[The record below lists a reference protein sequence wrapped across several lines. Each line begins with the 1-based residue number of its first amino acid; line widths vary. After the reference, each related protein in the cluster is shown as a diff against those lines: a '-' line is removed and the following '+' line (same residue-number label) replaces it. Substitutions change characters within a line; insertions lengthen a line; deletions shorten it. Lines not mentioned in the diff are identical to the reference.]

1 VVTDGFVKAF
11 THFPFFEVAPK
22 VEENERLLM
31 AWLKR
36 IMINC
41 CIDYLRR
48 ASMLPEIGRIPDEV
62 WDLTDKRDNAD
73 QLSLYK
79 DLITMIKQLPP
90 KYRLVLNM
98 HLIDD
103 YSYGE
108 ISQILHIPVNT
119 CRSNCNRA
127 KSLLINIINQSEQV
141 KYAGHRT

>member
-1 VVTDGFVKAF
+1 
-11 THFPFFEVAPK
+11 
-22 VEENERLLM
+22 
-31 AWLKR
+31 
-36 IMINC
+36 
-41 CIDYLRR
+41 
-48 ASMLPEIGRIPDEV
+48 MLPEIGRIPDEV

-98 HLIDD
+98 HLIDG

-108 ISQILHIPVNT
+108 ISQMLHIPVNT
-119 CRSNCNRA
+119 CRSDCNRA
-127 KSLLINIINQSEQV
+127 KSLLINIINQSEQI